1 VDKKRFFKFSD
12 PYSVTPDSGGVRES
26 TLMNDVCDD
35 TSFSSFC
42 QRKGRTSK
50 LCFMPRIPGSSL
62 RTTE

>member
-1 VDKKRFFKFSD
+1 VDKKRFFKFFD
-12 PYSVTPDSGGVRES
+12 PYSLTPDSGGFRES

-35 TSFSSFC
+35 TSFSGVC

-50 LCFMPRIPGSSL
+50 LCFMSRIPRSSL